1 MKSNRGGRDEQ
12 TFIREP
18 RGLAV
23 LYAFA
28 MRSGDGEGLGARD
41 LCAERPGVSIERT
54 TRTEATMII
63 DLLVQVAVSAAVL
76 AIVVLFVIAQD
87 PRGNTRERLLRH
99 ATSKHWWNRTHH
111 GP

>member
-1 MKSNRGGRDEQ
+1 M
-12 TFIREP
+12 

-23 LYAFA
+23 LHVFA
-28 MRSGDGEGLGARD
+28 MRSGAGED
-41 LCAERPGVSIERT
+41 LEPLICAPSVQDISIERT
-54 TRTEATMII
+54 PKTEAIMII

-87 PRGNTRERLLRH
+87 PRGNTRERLRRH
-99 ATSKHWWNRTHH
+99 AAGKHWWNRTRH